1 LPLLAAEFEHV
12 NRIFVKPNECEWLS
26 AETDHAGRVRIQDD
40 LTVPGYPDIYVIG
53 DTAALQQDGQPLPG
67 VAQVAIQQG
76 QYAGRRIAQSLLG
89 KPSSTP
95 FRYFDRGNMAV
106 VGAGFAV
113 LEARRLR
120 LSGIVAWLAWAGI
133 HLQFLATS
141 GRRLSVLLQWIWS
154 FVTRQTGVRLI
165 VNHIPSSG
173 PNHNNIELPIAS
185 AGRK

>member
-1 LPLLAAEFEHV
+1 MRMVERGDRPRRA
-12 NRIFVKPNECEWLS
+12 RS
-26 AETDHAGRVRIQDD
+26 YSGRSHRSR
-40 LTVPGYPDIYVIG
+40 YPDIYVIR
-53 DTAALQQDGQPLPG
+53 DTAALQQDGKPLPG

-113 LEARRLR
+113 LQARRFR

-141 GRRLSVLLQWIWS
+141 GLRLSVLLQWIWS

-165 VNHIPSSG
+165 VNHKAAANPGGVWGLSGDPPHHPSSR
-173 PNHNNIELPIAS
+173 E
-185 AGRK
+185 GR

>member
-1 LPLLAAEFEHV
+1 
-12 NRIFVKPNECEWLS
+12 
-26 AETDHAGRVRIQDD
+26 
-40 LTVPGYPDIYVIG
+40 
-53 DTAALQQDGQPLPG
+53 
-67 VAQVAIQQG
+67 
-76 QYAGRRIAQSLLG
+76 
-89 KPSSTP
+89 
-95 FRYFDRGNMAV
+95 MAV

-113 LEARRLR
+113 LQARRIR

-141 GRRLSVLLQWIWS
+141 GLRLSVLLQWIWS

-165 VNHIPSSG
+165 VNHIPLSR